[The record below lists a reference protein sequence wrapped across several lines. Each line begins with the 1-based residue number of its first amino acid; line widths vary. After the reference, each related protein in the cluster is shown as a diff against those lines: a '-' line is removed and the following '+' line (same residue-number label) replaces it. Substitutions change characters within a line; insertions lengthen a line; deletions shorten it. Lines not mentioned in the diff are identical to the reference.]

1 MILTLDLYF
10 ECRNILSIRALLYVR
25 FVTFC
30 LRYFNLTTKFI
41 NKVGVENRWAE
52 FMELF
57 KGINGF
63 YKQPLHYKKDK
74 SFRQLHTSAL
84 LNTSYNNISHK
95 SWNFIYMK

>member
-74 SFRQLHTSAL
+74 SFRQLHTPSL
-84 LNTSYNNISHK
+84 LNTPVNCHIL
-95 SWNFIYMK
+95 I